1 MNNGRNL
8 YKIFKMKFHKS
19 FFLKPLLFSSI
30 NLLLLLIANFSFAQ
44 GTAPTSVNAPT
55 IDGSTADNTMWLGI
69 GYNILLFLLLCFV
82 IAVIGR
88 ILKVYDLTLKMQ
100 NKKGLDWNNIM
111 AVAFGVFLVIGM
123 YGAYWEY
130 SVHGSMILPDAASK
144 HGVWIDEMF
153 NITLII
159 TTIVFVGTQILLF
172 GFAYIYRGSQLR
184 KAYFLPHN
192 NTIEKLWTI
201 VPAIVL
207 TILVVFGSITW
218 KTIMDVPVSEQ
229 RSALNVDVTAHQF
242 AWEVRYP
249 GKDKKLGLKNSKL
262 YSINNKLGV
271 DFKDR
276 NSYDDLNADE
286 IVVPVNKPVR
296 INLIAQDVIHS
307 FYLPWFRVQINAVP
321 GLPTFFQFVP
331 TITTDDMRAKMDNPN
346 FEYKLYC
353 NKICGGNHFNMQ
365 KVFRVVKEAEY
376 QDWVS
381 KQKPYLSDQLRKELK
396 MAAAEPAGAVTKNKL
411 AFNKL

>member
-1 MNNGRNL
+1 MISKKYL
-8 YKIFKMKFHKS
+8 VKTAS
-19 FFLKPLLFSSI
+19 ALLSLVVLFI
-30 NLLLLLIANFSFAQ
+30 TNYTFAQ
-44 GTAPTSVNAPT
+44 STTTTTSVNSPT
-55 IDGSTADNTMWLGI
+55 IEDGGAANTMWTGI
-69 GYNILLFLLLCFV
+69 FYNILIFLLVCIV
-82 IAVIGR
+82 VAVIGR
-88 ILKVYDLTLKMQ
+88 ILKIYDLTLQMQ
-100 NKKGLDWNNIM
+100 SKKSLDWNRIM
-111 AVAFGVFLVIGM
+111 AIGFGLFLVVGL

-130 SVHGSMILPDAASK
+130 TVQGSQILPEAASL
-144 HGVWIDEMF
+144 HGQKIDQMF

-159 TTIVFVGTQILLF
+159 TTIVFVGTQIMLF
-172 GFAYIYRGSQLR
+172 TFAYIYRGTQSR

-201 VPAIVL
+201 VPAVVL

-218 KTIMDVPVSEQ
+218 KNIQDVPLKEQ

-249 GKDKKLGLKNSKL
+249 GKDGRLGLKNAKL
-262 YSINNKLGV
+262 VSSNNKVGV
-271 DFKDR
+271 DFKDK
-276 NSYDDLNADE
+276 NSTDDLNADE

-321 GLPTFFQFVP
+321 GLPTFFQFTP
-331 TITTDDMRAKMDNPN
+331 TITTDDMRGKLDNPT

-376 QDWVS
+376 QDWLS
-381 KQKPYLSDQLRKELK
+381 KQKPYLNDQLKKDLK
-396 MAAAEPAGAVTKNKL
+396 MAIIRSDNSGLKNNLALNKL
-411 AFNKL
+411 

>member
-1 MNNGRNL
+1 
-8 YKIFKMKFHKS
+8 MK
-19 FFLKPLLFSSI
+19 LKKYGIKTASAFISMLLLFI
-30 NLLLLLIANFSFAQ
+30 TKLTFAQ
-44 GTAPTSVNAPT
+44 VSAPAASVNSPT
-55 IDGSTADNTMWLGI
+55 IDEAGTLNTMWMGI
-69 GYNILLFLLLCFV
+69 SYNVLLFLLICIV
-82 IAVIGR
+82 VAVVGR
-88 ILKVYDLTLKMQ
+88 ILKIYDLTLQ
-100 NKKGLDWNNIM
+100 IQSKKGLDWNRLM
-111 AVAFGVFLVIGM
+111 AVGFGLFLVVGM

-130 SVHGSMILPDAASK
+130 TVQGSMILPDAASA
-144 HGVWIDEMF
+144 HGQKIDEMF

-159 TTIVFVGTQILLF
+159 TTIVFVGTQIMLF
-172 GFAYIYRGSQLR
+172 TFAYIYRGSQLR

-201 VPAIVL
+201 VPAVVL

-218 KTIMDVPVSEQ
+218 KNIQDVPVKDQ

-249 GKDKKLGLKNSKL
+249 GNDNRLGLKNSKL
-262 YSINNKLGV
+262 VSASNKVGV
-271 DFKDR
+271 DFKDK
-276 NSYDDLNADE
+276 NSYDDLTADE

-321 GLPTFFQFVP
+321 GLPTFFQFTP
-331 TITTDDMRAKMDNPN
+331 TITTDDMRTKMDNQN

-353 NKICGGNHFNMQ
+353 NKVCGGNHFNMQ

-376 QDWVS
+376 QDWIS
-381 KQKPYLSDQLRKELK
+381 KQKPYLNDQLKKDLK
-396 MAAAEPAGAVTKNKL
+396 MAIAQPKMFGLKNKL

>member
-1 MNNGRNL
+1 
-8 YKIFKMKFHKS
+8 MK
-19 FFLKPLLFSSI
+19 LKKYGIKTASAFISMLLLFI
-30 NLLLLLIANFSFAQ
+30 TKLTFAQ
-44 GTAPTSVNAPT
+44 ASAPAASVNSPT
-55 IDGSTADNTMWLGI
+55 IDEAGTLNTMWMGI
-69 GYNILLFLLLCFV
+69 SYNVLLFLLICIV
-82 IAVIGR
+82 VAVVGR
-88 ILKVYDLTLKMQ
+88 ILKIYDLTLQ
-100 NKKGLDWNNIM
+100 IQSKKGLDWNRLM
-111 AVAFGVFLVIGM
+111 AVGFGLFLVVGM

-130 SVHGSMILPDAASK
+130 TVQGSMILPDAASA
-144 HGVWIDEMF
+144 HGQKIDEMF

-159 TTIVFVGTQILLF
+159 TTIVFVGTQIMLF
-172 GFAYIYRGSQLR
+172 TFAYIYRGSQLR

-201 VPAIVL
+201 VPAVVL

-218 KTIMDVPVSEQ
+218 KNIQDVPVKDQ

-249 GKDKKLGLKNSKL
+249 GNDNRLGLKNSKL
-262 YSINNKLGV
+262 VSASNKVGV
-271 DFKDR
+271 DFKDK
-276 NSYDDLNADE
+276 NSYDDLTADE

-321 GLPTFFQFVP
+321 GLPTFFQFTP
-331 TITTDDMRAKMDNPN
+331 TITTDDMRTKMDNQN

-353 NKICGGNHFNMQ
+353 NKVCGGNHFNMQ

-376 QDWVS
+376 QDWIS
-381 KQKPYLSDQLRKELK
+381 KQKPYLNDQLKKDLK
-396 MAAAEPAGAVTKNKL
+396 MAIAQPKMFGLKNKL

>member
-1 MNNGRNL
+1 
-8 YKIFKMKFHKS
+8 MKFKTS
-19 FFLKPLLFSSI
+19 FFTKTVIFSSVSILLLFI
-30 NLLLLLIANFSFAQ
+30 TNFVFAQ
-44 GTAPTSVNAPT
+44 DAAPTSVNAPT
-55 IDGSTADNTMWLGI
+55 IDGSTTDNTMWLGI
-69 GYNILLFLLLCFV
+69 SYYVLLFLLVCIV

-100 NKKGLDWNNIM
+100 NKKGMDWNQIM
-111 AVAFGVFLVIGM
+111 AVAFGVFLVVGL

-130 SVHGSMILPDAASK
+130 TVQGSMILPAASSK
-144 HGVWIDEMF
+144 HGVRIDEMF
-153 NITLII
+153 IITLII

-172 GFAYIYRGSQLR
+172 GFAYVYRGSQLR

-192 NTIEKLWTI
+192 NTIEKLWTVI
-201 VPAIVL
+201 PAIVL

-218 KTIMDVPVSEQ
+218 KAIMDVPVAEQ
-229 RSALNVDVTAHQF
+229 RSALNIDVTAHQF

-249 GKDKKLGLKNSKL
+249 GKDKKLGLKNPKL
-262 YSINNKLGV
+262 YSANNKVGV

-276 NSYDDLNADE
+276 YSYDDLTADE

-331 TITTDDMRAKMDNPN
+331 TVTTEDMRTKLDNPT

-353 NKICGGNHFNMQ
+353 NKICGGNHYNMQ

-381 KQKPYLSDQLRKELK
+381 KQKLYLNDQLRKELK
-396 MAAAEPAGAVTKNKL
+396 MAAAQPTDAVTKNKL

>member
-1 MNNGRNL
+1 
-8 YKIFKMKFHKS
+8 MK
-19 FFLKPLLFSSI
+19 LKKHGIKTASAFIS
-30 NLLLLLIANFSFAQ
+30 LLLLFITKLTFAQ
-44 GTAPTSVNAPT
+44 TSAPAASVNSPT
-55 IDGSTADNTMWLGI
+55 IDEAGTLNTMWMGI
-69 GYNILLFLLLCFV
+69 SYNVLLFLLICIV
-82 IAVIGR
+82 VAVVGR
-88 ILKVYDLTLKMQ
+88 ILKIYDLTLQ
-100 NKKGLDWNNIM
+100 IQSKKGLDWNRLM
-111 AVAFGVFLVIGM
+111 AVGFGLFLVVGM

-130 SVHGSMILPDAASK
+130 TVQGSMILPEAASA
-144 HGVWIDEMF
+144 HGQKIDEMF

-159 TTIVFVGTQILLF
+159 TTIVFVGTQIMLF
-172 GFAYIYRGSQLR
+172 TFAYIYRGSQLR

-201 VPAIVL
+201 VPAVVL

-218 KTIMDVPVSEQ
+218 KNIQDVSVKDQ

-249 GKDKKLGLKNSKL
+249 GNDNKLGLKNYKL
-262 YSINNKLGV
+262 VSASNKVGV
-271 DFKDR
+271 DFKDK
-276 NSYDDLNADE
+276 NSYDDLTADE

-321 GLPTFFQFVP
+321 GLPTFFQFTP
-331 TITTDDMRAKMDNPN
+331 TITTDDMRTKMDNQN

-353 NKICGGNHFNMQ
+353 NKVCGGNHFNMQ

-376 QDWVS
+376 QDWIS
-381 KQKPYLSDQLRKELK
+381 KQKPYLNDQLKKDLK
-396 MAAAEPAGAVTKNKL
+396 MAIAQPKMLGLKNKL

>member
-1 MNNGRNL
+1 
-8 YKIFKMKFHKS
+8 MKPKKLGIKTASAFMS
-19 FFLKPLLFSSI
+19 MLLLFI
-30 NLLLLLIANFSFAQ
+30 TNLTFAQ
-44 GTAPTSVNAPT
+44 ASAPAASVNSPT
-55 IDGSTADNTMWLGI
+55 IDEAGTLNTMWMGI
-69 GYNILLFLLLCFV
+69 SYNVLLFLLICIV
-82 IAVIGR
+82 VAVVGR
-88 ILKVYDLTLKMQ
+88 ILKIYDLTLQ
-100 NKKGLDWNNIM
+100 IQSKKGLDWNRLM
-111 AVAFGVFLVIGM
+111 AVGFGLFIVVGM

-130 SVHGSMILPDAASK
+130 TVQGSMILPDAASA
-144 HGVWIDEMF
+144 HGQKIDEMF

-159 TTIVFVGTQILLF
+159 TTIVFVGTQIMLF
-172 GFAYIYRGSQLR
+172 TFAYIYRGSQLR

-201 VPAIVL
+201 IPAVVL

-218 KTIMDVPVSEQ
+218 KNIQDVSVKDQ

-249 GKDKKLGLKNSKL
+249 GNDNKLGLKNYKL
-262 YSINNKLGV
+262 VSASNKVGV
-271 DFKDR
+271 DFKDK
-276 NSYDDLNADE
+276 NSYDDLTADE

-296 INLIAQDVIHS
+296 VNLIAQDVIHS

-321 GLPTFFQFVP
+321 GLPTFFQFTP
-331 TITTDDMRAKMDNPN
+331 TITTDDMRTKMDNQN

-353 NKICGGNHFNMQ
+353 NKVCGGNHFNMQ

-376 QDWVS
+376 QDWIS
-381 KQKPYLSDQLRKELK
+381 KQKPYLNDQLKKDLK
-396 MAAAEPAGAVTKNKL
+396 MAIAQPKMFGLKNKL

>member
-1 MNNGRNL
+1 
-8 YKIFKMKFHKS
+8 MKPKKLGIKTASAFMS
-19 FFLKPLLFSSI
+19 MLLLFI
-30 NLLLLLIANFSFAQ
+30 TNLTFAQ
-44 GTAPTSVNAPT
+44 ASAPAASVNSPT
-55 IDGSTADNTMWLGI
+55 IDEAGTINTMWMGI
-69 GYNILLFLLLCFV
+69 SYNVLLFLLICIV
-82 IAVIGR
+82 VAVVGR
-88 ILKVYDLTLKMQ
+88 ILKIYDLTLQ
-100 NKKGLDWNNIM
+100 IQSKKGLDWNRLM
-111 AVAFGVFLVIGM
+111 AVGFGLFLVMGM

-130 SVHGSMILPDAASK
+130 TVQGSMILPEAASA
-144 HGVWIDEMF
+144 HGQKIDEMF

-159 TTIVFVGTQILLF
+159 TTIVFVGTQIMLF
-172 GFAYIYRGSQLR
+172 TFAYIYRGSQLR

-201 VPAIVL
+201 VPAVVL

-218 KTIMDVPVSEQ
+218 KNIQDVPLKDQ
-229 RSALNVDVTAHQF
+229 RSALNVDVNAHQF

-249 GKDKKLGLKNSKL
+249 GNDNKLGLKNYKL
-262 YSINNKLGV
+262 VSASNKIGV
-271 DFKDR
+271 DFKDK
-276 NSYDDLNADE
+276 NSYDDLTADE

-321 GLPTFFQFVP
+321 GLPTFFQFTP
-331 TITTDDMRAKMDNPN
+331 TITTDDMRTKMDNQN

-353 NKICGGNHFNMQ
+353 NKVCGGNHFNMQ

-376 QDWVS
+376 QDWIS
-381 KQKPYLSDQLRKELK
+381 KQKPYLNDQLKKDLK
-396 MAAAEPAGAVTKNKL
+396 MVIVQPKMSGLKNKL

>member
-1 MNNGRNL
+1 
-8 YKIFKMKFHKS
+8 MK
-19 FFLKPLLFSSI
+19 LKKYGIKTASAFISTLLLFI
-30 NLLLLLIANFSFAQ
+30 TKLTFAQ
-44 GTAPTSVNAPT
+44 ASAPAASVNSPT
-55 IDGSTADNTMWLGI
+55 IDEAGTLNTMWMGI
-69 GYNILLFLLLCFV
+69 SYNVLLFLLICIV
-82 IAVIGR
+82 VAVVGR
-88 ILKVYDLTLKMQ
+88 ILKIYDLTLQ
-100 NKKGLDWNNIM
+100 IQSKKGLDWNRLM
-111 AVAFGVFLVIGM
+111 AVGFGLFLVVGM

-130 SVHGSMILPDAASK
+130 TVQGSMILPDAASA
-144 HGVWIDEMF
+144 HGQKIDEMF

-159 TTIVFVGTQILLF
+159 TTIVFVGTQIMLF
-172 GFAYIYRGSQLR
+172 TFAYIYRGSQLR

-201 VPAIVL
+201 VPAVVL

-218 KTIMDVPVSEQ
+218 KNIQDVPVKDQ

-249 GKDKKLGLKNSKL
+249 GNDNRLGLKNSKL
-262 YSINNKLGV
+262 VSASNKVGV
-271 DFKDR
+271 DFKDK
-276 NSYDDLNADE
+276 NSYDDLTADE

-321 GLPTFFQFVP
+321 GLPTFFQFTP
-331 TITTDDMRAKMDNPN
+331 TITTDDMRTKMDNQN

-353 NKICGGNHFNMQ
+353 NKVCGGNHFNMQ

-376 QDWVS
+376 QDWIS
-381 KQKPYLSDQLRKELK
+381 KQKPYLNDQLKKDLK
-396 MAAAEPAGAVTKNKL
+396 MAIAQPKMFGLKNKL

>member
-1 MNNGRNL
+1 
-8 YKIFKMKFHKS
+8 MK
-19 FFLKPLLFSSI
+19 LKKYLVKTASALLS
-30 NLLLLLIANFSFAQ
+30 LIMLFITNFVTAQ
-44 GTAPTSVNAPT
+44 TSTPASVNSPT
-55 IDGSTADNTMWLGI
+55 IDEAGTSSTMWMGI
-69 GYNILLFLLLCFV
+69 FYYVLLFLLICII
-82 IAVIGR
+82 IAVVGR
-88 ILKVYDLTLKMQ
+88 ILKIYDLTLQMQ
-100 NKKGLDWNNIM
+100 SKKSLDWNRIM
-111 AVAFGVFLVIGM
+111 AIGFGLFLIIGM

-130 SVHGSMILPDAASK
+130 TVHGSMILPEAASL
-144 HGVWIDEMF
+144 HGQKIDEMF

-159 TTIVFVGTQILLF
+159 TTIVFVGTQIMLF
-172 GFAYIYRGSQLR
+172 SFAYIYRGTQSR

-201 VPAIVL
+201 VPAVVL

-218 KTIMDVPVSEQ
+218 KNIQDVPVKEQ

-249 GKDKKLGLKNSKL
+249 GRDGRLGLKNSKL
-262 YSINNKLGV
+262 VTSSNKIGV
-271 DFKDR
+271 DFKDK
-276 NSYDDLNADE
+276 NSFDDLNADE

-321 GLPTFFQFVP
+321 GLPTFFQFTP
-331 TITTDDMRAKMDNPN
+331 TITTDDMRTKMDNPT

-376 QDWVS
+376 QDWIS
-381 KQKPYLSDQLRKELK
+381 KQKPYLNDQLKKDLK
-396 MAAAEPAGAVTKNKL
+396 MAVSIPTNSAFKNKL
-411 AFNKL
+411 AYNKI

>member
-1 MNNGRNL
+1 
-8 YKIFKMKFHKS
+8 MK
-19 FFLKPLLFSSI
+19 LKKYGIKTVSAFISMLLLFVT
-30 NLLLLLIANFSFAQ
+30 NFTFAQ
-44 GTAPTSVNAPT
+44 TSAPASVNSPT
-55 IDGSTADNTMWLGI
+55 IDEAGTASTMWMGI
-69 GYNILLFLLLCFV
+69 SYNVLIFLLICIV
-82 IAVIGR
+82 IAAVGR
-88 ILKVYDLTLKMQ
+88 ILKIYDLTLQ
-100 NKKGLDWNNIM
+100 IQSKKGLDWNKIM
-111 AVAFGVFLVIGM
+111 AIGFGIFLVVGM

-130 SVHGSMILPDAASK
+130 TVQGSMILPDAASE
-144 HGVWIDEMF
+144 HGKKIDEMF

-159 TTIVFVGTQILLF
+159 TTIVFVGTQIMLF

-201 VPAIVL
+201 IPAVVL

-218 KTIMDVPVSEQ
+218 KNIQDVPVKDQ

-249 GKDKKLGLKNSKL
+249 GRDNRLGLKNSKL
-262 YSINNKLGV
+262 VSSNNKVGV
-271 DFKDR
+271 DFKDK
-276 NSYDDLNADE
+276 NSYDDLTADE

-321 GLPTFFQFVP
+321 GLPTFFQFTP
-331 TITTDDMRAKMDNPN
+331 TITTDDMRTKMDNQT

-376 QDWVS
+376 QDWIS
-381 KQKPYLSDQLRKELK
+381 KQKPYLNDQLKKDLK
-396 MAAAEPAGAVTKNKL
+396 MAMAKPNKSDLKNKL
-411 AFNKL
+411 ALNKL

>member
-1 MNNGRNL
+1 LEARQN
-8 YKIFKMKFHKS
+8 YKIFEMKFKRS
-19 FFLKPLLFSSI
+19 VYSKILISGISLLMLFVTNYAS
-30 NLLLLLIANFSFAQ
+30 AQ
-44 GTAPTSVNAPT
+44 GSTPTSVNAPT
-55 IDGSTADNTMWLGI
+55 IDGTLADNTMWLGI
-69 GYNILLFLLLCFV
+69 SYNVLVFLLICIV

-88 ILKVYDLTLKMQ
+88 ILKIYDLTLQIQ
-100 NKKGLDWNNIM
+100 NKKGMDWNKII
-111 AVAFGVFLVIGM
+111 AVSFALFLLVGI

-130 SVHGSMILPDAASK
+130 TVHGSMILPEAASR
-144 HGVWIDEMF
+144 HGARIDEMF
-153 NITLII
+153 NITLVI

-172 GFAYIYRGSQLR
+172 GFAYVYRGSKLR

-192 NTIEKLWTI
+192 NTIEKLWTVI
-201 VPAIVL
+201 PAIVL

-218 KTIMDVPVSEQ
+218 KSLMDVPVEEQ
-229 RSALNVDVTAHQF
+229 RSALNLDITAHQF

-249 GKDKKLGLKNSKL
+249 GRDGKLGLKNFKL
-262 YSINNKLGV
+262 YSANNKVGV

-276 NSYDDLNADE
+276 NSYDDLTADE

-307 FYLPWFRVQINAVP
+307 FYLPWFRVQMNAVP

-331 TITTDDMRAKMDNPN
+331 TVTTDEMRTKLDNPA

-353 NKICGGNHFNMQ
+353 NKICGGNHYNMQ

-376 QDWVS
+376 QDWLS
-381 KQKPYLSDQLRKELK
+381 KQKPYLNDQLKKELK
-396 MAAAEPAGAVTKNKL
+396 MAAVQANSAIKNKL

>member
-1 MNNGRNL
+1 
-8 YKIFKMKFHKS
+8 MKFKRS
-19 FFLKPLLFSSI
+19 DYSKILISGISLLMLFVTNYAS
-30 NLLLLLIANFSFAQ
+30 AQ
-44 GTAPTSVNAPT
+44 GGSTPTSVNAPT
-55 IDGSTADNTMWLGI
+55 IDGTLADNTMWLGI
-69 GYNILLFLLLCFV
+69 FYNVLVFLLICIV

-88 ILKVYDLTLKMQ
+88 ILKIYDLTLQIQ
-100 NKKGLDWNNIM
+100 NKKGMDWNKII
-111 AVAFGVFLVIGM
+111 AVSFALFLLVGL

-130 SVHGSMILPDAASK
+130 TVHGSMILPEAASR
-144 HGVWIDEMF
+144 HGARIDEMF
-153 NITLII
+153 NITLVI

-172 GFAYIYRGSQLR
+172 GFAYVYRGSKLR

-192 NTIEKLWTI
+192 NTIEKLWTVI
-201 VPAIVL
+201 PAIVL

-218 KTIMDVPVSEQ
+218 KSLMDVPVEEQ
-229 RSALNVDVTAHQF
+229 RSALNLDITAHQF

-249 GKDKKLGLKNSKL
+249 GRDGKLGLKNFKL
-262 YSINNKLGV
+262 YSANNKVGV

-276 NSYDDLNADE
+276 NSYDDLAADE

-307 FYLPWFRVQINAVP
+307 FYLPWFRVQMNAVP

-331 TITTDDMRAKMDNPN
+331 TVTTDEMRTKLDNPA

-353 NKICGGNHFNMQ
+353 NKICGGNHYNMQ

-376 QDWVS
+376 QDWLS
-381 KQKPYLSDQLRKELK
+381 KQKPYLNDQLKKELK
-396 MAAAEPAGAVTKNKL
+396 MATLPADSAIKNKL

>member
-1 MNNGRNL
+1 
-8 YKIFKMKFHKS
+8 MK
-19 FFLKPLLFSSI
+19 LKKYGIKTASAFISMLLLFI
-30 NLLLLLIANFSFAQ
+30 TKLTFAQ
-44 GTAPTSVNAPT
+44 ASAPAASVNSPT
-55 IDGSTADNTMWLGI
+55 IDEAGTLNTMWMGI
-69 GYNILLFLLLCFV
+69 SYNVLLFLLICIV
-82 IAVIGR
+82 VAVVGR
-88 ILKVYDLTLKMQ
+88 ILKIYDLTLQ
-100 NKKGLDWNNIM
+100 IQSKKGLDWNRLM
-111 AVAFGVFLVIGM
+111 AVGFGLFLVVGM

-130 SVHGSMILPDAASK
+130 TVQGSMILPDAASA
-144 HGVWIDEMF
+144 HGQKIDEMF

-159 TTIVFVGTQILLF
+159 TTIVFVGTQIMLF
-172 GFAYIYRGSQLR
+172 TFAYIYRGSQLR

-201 VPAIVL
+201 VPAVVL

-218 KTIMDVPVSEQ
+218 KNIQDVPVKDQ

-249 GKDKKLGLKNSKL
+249 GNDNRLGLKNSKL
-262 YSINNKLGV
+262 VSASNKVGV
-271 DFKDR
+271 DFKDK
-276 NSYDDLNADE
+276 NSYDDLTADE

-321 GLPTFFQFVP
+321 GLPTFFQFTP
-331 TITTDDMRAKMDNPN
+331 TITTDDMRTKMDNQN

-353 NKICGGNHFNMQ
+353 NKVCGGNHFNMQ

-376 QDWVS
+376 QDWIS
-381 KQKPYLSDQLRKELK
+381 KQKPYLNDQLKKDLK
-396 MAAAEPAGAVTKNKL
+396 MAIAQPNKSGLKNKL

>member
-1 MNNGRNL
+1 
-8 YKIFKMKFHKS
+8 MK
-19 FFLKPLLFSSI
+19 LKKYGIKTASAFISMLLLFI
-30 NLLLLLIANFSFAQ
+30 TKLTFAQ
-44 GTAPTSVNAPT
+44 ASAPAASVNSPT
-55 IDGSTADNTMWLGI
+55 IDEAGTLNTMWMGI
-69 GYNILLFLLLCFV
+69 SYNVLLFLLICIV
-82 IAVIGR
+82 VAVVGR
-88 ILKVYDLTLKMQ
+88 ILKIYDLTLQ
-100 NKKGLDWNNIM
+100 IQSKKGLDWNKLM
-111 AVAFGVFLVIGM
+111 AVGFGLFLVVGM

-130 SVHGSMILPDAASK
+130 TVQGSMILPDAASA
-144 HGVWIDEMF
+144 HGQKIDEMF

-159 TTIVFVGTQILLF
+159 TTIVFVGTQIMLF
-172 GFAYIYRGSQLR
+172 TFAYIYRGSQLR

-201 VPAIVL
+201 VPAVVL

-218 KTIMDVPVSEQ
+218 KNIQDVPVKDQ

-249 GKDKKLGLKNSKL
+249 GNDNRLGLKNSKL
-262 YSINNKLGV
+262 VSASNKVGV
-271 DFKDR
+271 DFKDK
-276 NSYDDLNADE
+276 NSYDDLTADE

-321 GLPTFFQFVP
+321 GLPTFFQFTP
-331 TITTDDMRAKMDNPN
+331 TITTDDMRTKMDNQN

-353 NKICGGNHFNMQ
+353 NKVCGGNHFNMQ

-376 QDWVS
+376 QDWIS
-381 KQKPYLSDQLRKELK
+381 KQKPYLNDQLKKDLK
-396 MAAAEPAGAVTKNKL
+396 MAIAQPKMFGLKNKL

>member
-1 MNNGRNL
+1 MF
-8 YKIFKMKFHKS
+8 YTIKMKFQRSIYSKILFS
-19 FFLKPLLFSSI
+19 CFSLTLLFLTNNI
-30 NLLLLLIANFSFAQ
+30 FAQ
-44 GTAPTSVNAPT
+44 SSTPASVNAPT
-55 IDGSTADNTMWLGI
+55 IDGSIADNKMWLGI
-69 GYNILLFLLLCFV
+69 GYYVLVFLLICIV
-82 IAVIGR
+82 VAVIGR
-88 ILKVYDLTLKMQ
+88 ILKIYDLTLQMQ
-100 NKKGLDWNNIM
+100 SKKGMDWNKIM
-111 AVAFGVFLVIGM
+111 AISFGVFLIVGL

-130 SVHGSMILPDAASK
+130 TVHGSMILPDAASK
-144 HGVWIDEMF
+144 HGEVIDGMF

-159 TTIVFVGTQILLF
+159 TTIVFIGTQILLF
-172 GFAYIYRGSQLR
+172 GFAYIYRGTQLR

-207 TILVVFGSITW
+207 TILVVFGSLTW
-218 KTIMDVPVSEQ
+218 KNIMDVPVNEQ
-229 RSALNVDVTAHQF
+229 KSALNVDVTAHQF

-249 GKDKKLGLKNSKL
+249 GKDDKLGLKDYKL
-262 YSINNKLGV
+262 VSSSNKVGV
-271 DFKDR
+271 DYKDR
-276 NSYDDLNADE
+276 NSFDDLGANE

-296 INLIAQDVIHS
+296 VNLIAQDVIHS

-331 TITTDDMRAKMDNPN
+331 TITTDDMRTKMDDPT

-365 KVFRVVKEAEY
+365 KVFRVVKQAEY
-376 QDWVS
+376 QDWLS

-396 MAAAEPAGAVTKNKL
+396 MALLPVDSVTKNKL

>member
-1 MNNGRNL
+1 
-8 YKIFKMKFHKS
+8 MK
-19 FFLKPLLFSSI
+19 LKKYGIKTASAFISMLLLFI
-30 NLLLLLIANFSFAQ
+30 TKLTFAQ
-44 GTAPTSVNAPT
+44 ASAPAASVNSPT
-55 IDGSTADNTMWLGI
+55 IDEAGTINTMWMGI
-69 GYNILLFLLLCFV
+69 SYNVLLFLLICIV
-82 IAVIGR
+82 VAIVGR
-88 ILKVYDLTLKMQ
+88 ILKIYDLTLQ
-100 NKKGLDWNNIM
+100 IQSKKGLDWNRLM
-111 AVAFGVFLVIGM
+111 AVGFGLFLVVGM

-130 SVHGSMILPDAASK
+130 TVQGSMILPDAASV
-144 HGVWIDEMF
+144 HGQKIDEMF

-159 TTIVFVGTQILLF
+159 TTIVFVGTQIMLF
-172 GFAYIYRGSQLR
+172 TFAYIYRGSQLR

-201 VPAIVL
+201 IPAVVL

-218 KTIMDVPVSEQ
+218 KNIQDVPVKDQ

-249 GKDKKLGLKNSKL
+249 GNDNRLGLKNSKL
-262 YSINNKLGV
+262 VSASNKVGV
-271 DFKDR
+271 DFKDK
-276 NSYDDLNADE
+276 NSYDDLTADE

-296 INLIAQDVIHS
+296 VNLIAQDVIHS

-321 GLPTFFQFVP
+321 GLPTFFQFTP
-331 TITTDDMRAKMDNPN
+331 TITTDDMRTKMDNQN

-376 QDWVS
+376 QDWIS
-381 KQKPYLSDQLRKELK
+381 KQKPYLNDQLKKDLK
-396 MAAAEPAGAVTKNKL
+396 MAIAQPNKSGLKNKL